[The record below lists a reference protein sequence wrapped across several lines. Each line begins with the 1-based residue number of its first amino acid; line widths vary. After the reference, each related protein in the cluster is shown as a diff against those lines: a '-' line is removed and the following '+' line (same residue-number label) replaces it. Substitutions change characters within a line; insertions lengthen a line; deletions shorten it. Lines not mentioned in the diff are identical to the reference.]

1 MVCEKVIDSIKK
13 KGKKKMN
20 IIEVRKSVLIL
31 NRAKGLFIEIIG
43 LDQDLK
49 ATKASSG
56 RCVEEYSG
64 QRTAPAKT

>member
-1 MVCEKVIDSIKK
+1 
-13 KGKKKMN
+13 MN
-20 IIEVRKSVLIL
+20 IIEARKSVLIL

-49 ATKASSG
+49 AMKASPG